1 MKNILNNCFFKR
13 KKKFKRNWPNNNFI
27 RTRGKGKFLGYSI
40 GRKIATFAPL
50 GRRRYDPQFRR
61 CWIVQKES
69 AWMEHRGVERGF
81 QPPKFTPP
89 ATIGTM
95 RAVPFS
101 ALPFFIK
108 PWKYY
113 RPTLAIHPGYSCQ
126 RLTTAASLVFL
137 LHAAPTY
144 RIICFLRKP
153 YFFFPCHHYK
163 NNFFREVFEVFA
175 VHFHHEWDIFVG
187 STKNCVSFSI
197 LFRFNISF
205 FLFFFFSSPIFSEI
219 WEFRRNEYVTFA
231 WIFLYNTRDERPGRM
246 NNVFFSLHPDIV
258 FRFRIFLSWISKF
271 DSLSFLLLITSGE
284 KNQFQDLINFLLS
297 NESIMRRVIL

>member
-13 KKKFKRNWPNNNFI
+13 KKKFKRNWPNNNFHQNEREREI
-27 RTRGKGKFLGYSI
+27 LKFLGYSI

-126 RLTTAASLVFL
+126 RLTTAASLVRFSCTL
-137 LHAAPTY
+137 LQ
-144 RIICFLRKP
+144 RIVLFASFVNHIFFSPVIIIKTIFFARFLRFLP
-153 YFFFPCHHYK
+153 FIFITSGIFSL
-163 NNFFREVFEVFA
+163 EVRKTA
-175 VHFHHEWDIFVG
+175 
-187 STKNCVSFSI
+187 FSI

-205 FLFFFFSSPIFSEI
+205 FLFFFFRPRYFLKFENSVETNMLRLHGFFYII
-219 WEFRRNEYVTFA
+219 QGMNDLVG
-231 WIFLYNTRDERPGRM
+231 WIMYSFLYIQTLFS
-246 NNVFFSLHPDIV
+246 VFVSF
-258 FRFRIFLSWISKF
+258 FLESRNLI
-271 DSLSFLLLITSGE
+271 LSYY
-284 KNQFQDLINFLLS
+284 
-297 NESIMRRVIL
+297 